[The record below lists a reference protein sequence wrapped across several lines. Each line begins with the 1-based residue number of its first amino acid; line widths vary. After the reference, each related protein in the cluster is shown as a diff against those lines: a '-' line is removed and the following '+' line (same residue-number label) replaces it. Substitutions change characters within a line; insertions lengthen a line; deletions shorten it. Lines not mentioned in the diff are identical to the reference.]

1 MSLAHILGIP
11 VEETFQQI
19 APFAAVAVVVLS
31 VLARTSLVRWRNRLR
46 RR

>member
-1 MSLAHILGIP
+1 MGIP

-19 APFAAVAVVVLS
+19 APIAAVTVVVLS
-31 VLARTSLVRWRNRLR
+31 LVARTSLVRWRNRLR

>member
-1 MSLAHILGIP
+1 VIPAHIMGIP
-11 VEETFQQI
+11 VEESFQQL
-19 APFAAVAVVVLS
+19 APVAAVTVVVLA